1 MVGLLGTMAGVDLSL
16 GSEGFDWL
24 FDGFEFFLFL
34 SVGWFK
40 LHLFLYWLID
50 WLIFWLFFMPLDWDK
65 SIGVGVWKWIQLKI

>member
-40 LHLFLYWLID
+40 LHLFLY
-50 WLIFWLFFMPLDWDK
+50 
-65 SIGVGVWKWIQLKI
+65 